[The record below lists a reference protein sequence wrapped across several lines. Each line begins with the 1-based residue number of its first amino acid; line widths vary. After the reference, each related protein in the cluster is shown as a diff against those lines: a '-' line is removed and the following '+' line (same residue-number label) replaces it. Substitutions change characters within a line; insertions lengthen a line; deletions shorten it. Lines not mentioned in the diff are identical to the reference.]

1 MPTYPVIN
9 KTTGET
15 KDLRMTVA
23 EYEQWKTDNPDWD
36 KDWSQGIAGTTYGT
50 PKQSDGFKDVMSKI
64 QNAHPKAN
72 LSRYT

>member
-15 KDLRMTVA
+15 QELRMTVA
-23 EYEQWKTDNPDWD
+23 EYEKWKTNNPDGD

-50 PKQSDGFKDVMSKI
+50 PKQYDGFKKVMSTVQKA
-64 QNAHPKAN
+64 NPGAN
-72 LSRYT
+72 LSRFT